1 MIKEIIK
8 EFLARRLKELREK
21 NELSMEQMAKL
32 LNKGNKSSISRAESG
47 KLSRAN
53 LVELAKEYCNVLG
66 LDSIQTKIFLRG
78 NKIVVIDT
86 SALFKNPQLIDEL
99 NKEYSKVVI
108 PQTVL
113 NELDNIKNG
122 KKKTIDKKKRA
133 MDSKKAWEIIKSIG
147 SNENITI
154 REYTGNT
161 NEKNDCKIIDIAK
174 KASEEFG
181 CEVDVIT
188 NDVDY
193 SAYLRDNEAVKSLFL
208 NEYIAT
214 KQKLVNMIKI
224 KEINDYYS
232 LNYDE
237 IQPPTPE
244 EANAYFDNG
253 NTLIISIIRNKK
265 FSLEEKK
272 AKIKWLI
279 KHGANVNKCD
289 CSRRYFPPLS
299 HAIQMNDY
307 DIFIFLLKECNANP
321 NVGSKNPYG
330 ANKVRQKNEGNMPLM
345 VASWEGRDQFVK
357 ALCEDPRTSIN
368 QQDANGFT
376 ALIKACA
383 NGHFKCRDI
392 LLKYGADEKIVDI
405 NGKNYKDHMEEYK
418 KLGKL
423 KTRGRGEK

>member
-1 MIKEIIK
+1 MTKEIIK
-8 EFLARRLKELREK
+8 EFLARRLKELRK
-21 NELSMEQMAKL
+21 TNELSMEQMAKL
-32 LNKGNKSSISRAESG
+32 LNKGNKSSISRAEDG
-47 KLSRAN
+47 KITHNTLI
-53 LVELAKEYCNVLG
+53 ELAEEYCKVFNLN
-66 LDSIQTKIFLRG
+66 DIQTQRFLLG
-78 NKIVVIDT
+78 DKIVVTDT
-86 SALFKNPQLIDEL
+86 SALLKNPQLIDEL
-99 NKEYSKVVI
+99 NREYSKVII
-108 PQTVL
+108 PQIVI
-113 NELDNIKNG
+113 NELDNIKNR
-122 KKKTIDKKKRA
+122 KKDTI
-133 MDSKKAWEIIKSIG
+133 SKKAWEVIRSIG

-161 NEKNDCKIIDIAK
+161 NEKNNDCKIIDIAK
-174 KASEEFG
+174 KVSEEFG
-181 CEVDVIT
+181 CEVDIIT
-188 NDVDY
+188 NDADY
-193 SAYLRDNEAVKSLFL
+193 SAYLKGNKIVKALHL
-208 NEYIAT
+208 HEYLLT
-214 KQKLVNMIKI
+214 KQELVNMIKI
-224 KEINDYYS
+224 KEINDYCS

-244 EANAYFDNG
+244 EANAYLDDG
-253 NTLIISIIRNKK
+253 NTLIISTIRNKRL
-265 FSLEEKK
+265 SLEEKK

-279 KHGANVNKCD
+279 KHGADINKCD

-307 DIFIFLLKECNANP
+307 GIFIFLLKECNANP

-345 VASWEGRDQFVK
+345 VASWEGREQFVK

-368 QQDANGFT
+368 QQDTNGFT

-383 NGHFKCRDI
+383 NGHFKCKDI

-405 NGKNYKDHMEEYK
+405 NGKNYKDHVEESK

>member
-1 MIKEIIK
+1 MTKEIIK

-108 PQTVL
+108 PQIVL

-122 KKKTIDKKKRA
+122 KKDTI
-133 MDSKKAWEIIKSIG
+133 SKKAWEIIKSIG

-193 SAYLRDNEAVKSLFL
+193 SAYLRDNKAVKSLFL

-265 FSLEEKK
+265 S
-272 AKIKWLI
+272 
-279 KHGANVNKCD
+279 
-289 CSRRYFPPLS
+289 
-299 HAIQMNDY
+299 
-307 DIFIFLLKECNANP
+307 
-321 NVGSKNPYG
+321 
-330 ANKVRQKNEGNMPLM
+330 
-345 VASWEGRDQFVK
+345 
-357 ALCEDPRTSIN
+357 
-368 QQDANGFT
+368 
-376 ALIKACA
+376 
-383 NGHFKCRDI
+383 
-392 LLKYGADEKIVDI
+392 
-405 NGKNYKDHMEEYK
+405 
-418 KLGKL
+418 
-423 KTRGRGEK
+423 